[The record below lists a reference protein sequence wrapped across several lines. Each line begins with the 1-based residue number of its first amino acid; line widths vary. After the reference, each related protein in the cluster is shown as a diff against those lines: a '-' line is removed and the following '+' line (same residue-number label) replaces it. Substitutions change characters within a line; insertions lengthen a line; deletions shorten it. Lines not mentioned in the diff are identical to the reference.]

1 MKFIREGGLASAL
14 ALIIA
19 LTLVSHLP
27 AGQAQGAFRSA
38 GWPTAG
44 WSSCAP
50 EDQGFDSAKLAD
62 GLMAIRE
69 RGLYLHSLMLIRNGH
84 ALLDASFYPYDGKA
98 VHDVASVSKSIMT
111 TLIGIAADRGRLG
124 LDDPALS
131 FFPDGKIANR
141 DAAKERI
148 TVRHLAGMSSGLD
161 CTAANDEQTLHEMER
176 APNFVQFILDR
187 KMIFEPGARFVYCSP
202 GMHLLSAI
210 LQRATGMTSLEFARL
225 HLFEPLGIK
234 DVIWPADPQG
244 VNHGWGDI
252 RLHPRDMAKLG
263 LLWLNKGRWEDKQ
276 VVSAEWVE
284 ASVKR
289 QVRTGRDDDYGYG
302 WWITDPDGS
311 YAAIGR
317 GGQRVQVWPSINAM
331 LVMTG
336 GGVDIDDIE
345 PFFEQA
351 FTGVTEPL
359 PANPAGV
366 ARLAA
371 AVDAVRNPPAAKPVP
386 SPPATAAKI
395 SGRTYAFETN
405 PLDIEEMG
413 LVFSSPSEAAMTI
426 KLRGGERAES
436 WPIGLDGVYRFS
448 NGPYGLP
455 QGLRGGWIDERTF
468 AAEYDNIAN
477 NDHLMMRLTFKED
490 RLTVES
496 HETAHEL
503 GFRFEGRLVKR

>member
-1 MKFIREGGLASAL
+1 MKLIRNAGLAIFL
-14 ALIIA
+14 ALIFV
-19 LTLVSHLP
+19 LVSASDVP
-27 AGQAQGAFRSA
+27 AGQAQSVFRTA
-38 GWPTAG
+38 GWPTSG
-44 WSSCAP
+44 WQACPP
-50 EDQGFDSAKLAD
+50 EEQGVDSARLAD

-69 RGLYLHSLMLIRNGH
+69 RGLYLHSLMIVRNGY

-98 VHDVASVSKSIMT
+98 AHDVASVTKSIMT
-111 TLIGIAADRGRLG
+111 TLIGIAADQGLLR

-131 FFPDGKIANR
+131 FFPGRKIAAR

-148 TVRHLAGMSSGLD
+148 TLRHLAGMSSGLD

-176 APNFVQFILDR
+176 AEDFVRFILDR

-210 LQRATGMTSLEFARL
+210 LQRATGMTALDFARR
-225 HLFEPLGIK
+225 HLFTPLGIR

-244 VNHGWGDI
+244 VSHGWGDI

-289 QVRTGRDDDYGYG
+289 QVKTGRNDDYGYG
-302 WWITDPDGS
+302 WWITDEDGA

-345 PFFEQA
+345 PFLTPA
-351 FTGVTEPL
+351 FAALGKPL
-359 PANPAGV
+359 PPNPAGV
-366 ARLAA
+366 ARLEAVLA
-371 AVDAVRNPPAAKPVP
+371 AVRKPPAAKPVP
-386 SPPATAAKI
+386 PPPATAEKI
-395 SGRTYAFETN
+395 SGRTYVFEAN

-413 LVFSSPSEAAMTI
+413 LIFPGPSEAAMTI
-426 KLRGGERAES
+426 KIRGGQAES
-436 WPIGLDGVYRFS
+436 WPVGLDGDYRFS
-448 NGPYGLP
+448 KGPYGLP
-455 QGLRGGWIDERTF
+455 QGLRGGWVDERTF

-477 NDHLMMRLTFKED
+477 NDHLMLRLTFQED

-496 HETAHEL
+496 RETAHEL
-503 GFRFEGRLVKR
+503 GFRFEGRAVKR

>member
-1 MKFIREGGLASAL
+1 
-14 ALIIA
+14 
-19 LTLVSHLP
+19 
-27 AGQAQGAFRSA
+27 
-38 GWPTAG
+38 
-44 WSSCAP
+44 
-50 EDQGFDSAKLAD
+50 
-62 GLMAIRE
+62 
-69 RGLYLHSLMLIRNGH
+69 SLMLIRNGY

-98 VHDVASVSKSIMT
+98 VHDVASVSKSVMT
-111 TLIGIAADRGRLG
+111 TLIGIAADQGRFR

-131 FFPDGKIANR
+131 FFPERKIANR

-148 TVRHLAGMSSGLD
+148 TVRHLAGMASGLD

-176 APNFVQFILDR
+176 TEDFVRFILDR
-187 KMIFEPGARFVYCSP
+187 RMIFEPGARFVYCSP

-210 LQRATGMTSLEFARL
+210 LQRATGMTSLEFARR
-225 HLFEPLGIK
+225 HLFEPLGIR

-252 RLHPRDMAKLG
+252 KLHPRDMARIG

-289 QVRTGRDDDYGYG
+289 QVKTGRNDDYGYG
-302 WWITDPDGS
+302 WWITDPDGA

-317 GGQRVQVWPSINAM
+317 GGQRIQVWPSINAM

-351 FTGVTEPL
+351 FTGLTAPL

-366 ARLAA
+366 ARLNAALA
-371 AVDAVRNPPAAKPVP
+371 AVRHPPAAKPVA
-386 SPPATAAKI
+386 SLPAIAAKI
-395 SGRTYAFETN
+395 SGRTYVFEAN
-405 PLDIEEMG
+405 PLNIEEMG
-413 LVFSSPSEAAMTI
+413 LVFSGPSEAAMTI
-426 KLRGGERAES
+426 THDGGRKES
-436 WPIGLDGVYRFS
+436 WPVGLDGVYRFS
-448 NGPYGLP
+448 KGPYDLP
-455 QGLRGGWIDERTF
+455 QGLRGGWADERTF

-477 NDHLMMRLTFKED
+477 NDHIMLRLTFAGD

-496 HETAHEL
+496 RETAHEL
-503 GFRFEGRLVKR
+503 SFRFEGRVVRR